1 MQTSSQSESSDSDSS
16 SSEEEHVAIGLN
28 RVEET
33 KPGYG
38 GFDAS
43 LHGFVGNNHNG
54 GEWKEPY
61 DRNLPVHYYDSEDG
75 QVDTFTR
82 NVLRNY
88 ATEGVTKSGK
98 PSGHF
103 FIRKANLRKIAAEV
117 VQTHLNKKGKD
128 LVNYLSAKFDEAWDY
143 YDVNRKG
150 YVDALWSATI
160 LRFMCR

>member
-75 QVDTFTR
+75 QVDAFTR

-117 VQTHLNKKGKD
+117 VQTHLKKKG
-128 LVNYLSAKFDEAWDY
+128 
-143 YDVNRKG
+143 
-150 YVDALWSATI
+150 
-160 LRFMCR
+160 